1 MMDFSKTTVRIMVQ
15 KDYAACFDFY
25 TEKLGLVPIWE
36 YSVGDKN
43 GPYTTFAAKEG
54 GEPCLAIFNGK
65 MMPAYKGY
73 TLPKGTAPTDTI
85 EFCIPSDNIDEDYKR
100 LKEAGVE
107 FIGEPQTIEDW
118 GMRCVYFRDTEG
130 NLLELSSDIIVN

>member
-1 MMDFSKTTVRIMVQ
+1 MDFTKTTVRIMVQ

-43 GPYTTFAAKEG
+43 GPYTTLAATEG
-54 GEPCLAIFNGK
+54 GEPCLAMFNGK

-73 TLPKGTAPTDTI
+73 TLPSGTTPTDTI
-85 EFCIPSDNIDEDYKR
+85 EFCIPSDDVDEDYKR
-100 LKEAGVE
+100 LKAAGVE
-107 FIGEPQTIEDW
+107 FIGGPQTIEDW
-118 GMRCVYFRDTEG
+118 AMRCVYFRDPEG
-130 NLLELSSDIIVN
+130 NLLELSSDI

>member
-1 MMDFSKTTVRIMVQ
+1 MDFSKTTVRIMVQ

-25 TEKLGLVPIWE
+25 TEKLGLVPVWE

-43 GPYTTFAAKEG
+43 GPYTTLAAKEG

-65 MMPAYKGY
+65 MMSAYKGY
-73 TLPKGTAPTDTI
+73 TLPSGTTPTDTI
-85 EFCIPSDNIDEDYKR
+85 EFCIPCDNVDEDYKR
-100 LKEAGVE
+100 LKDAGVE

-118 GMRCVYFRDTEG
+118 AMRCVYFRDPEG
-130 NLLELSSDIIVN
+130 NLLELSSDI